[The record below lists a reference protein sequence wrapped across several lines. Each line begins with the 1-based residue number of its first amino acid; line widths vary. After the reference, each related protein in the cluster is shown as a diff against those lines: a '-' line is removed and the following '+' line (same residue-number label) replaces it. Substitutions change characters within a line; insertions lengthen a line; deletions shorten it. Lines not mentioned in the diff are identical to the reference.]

1 MDAAVY
7 LRQLVAF
14 ILVYNKEVTGSNAVK
29 TIVYQ
34 ELPAAGNGIVQFI
47 AVMDMHVHGFFF
59 FVEMCDGEGMC
70 GKAVFNSLSAGG
82 QFFHNVSFPNSF

>member
-1 MDAAVY
+1 MADSSLSVRKAIVQIGFCGGERFYILGVYGKHNALMDAAVY

-34 ELPAAGNGIVQFI
+34 ELPAAGNGIVQ
-47 AVMDMHVHGFFF
+47 
-59 FVEMCDGEGMC
+59 
-70 GKAVFNSLSAGG
+70 
-82 QFFHNVSFPNSF
+82 